1 MNRLGDETSPYLRQH
16 RDNPV
21 DWYPW
26 GPEAFAAAAE
36 RDRPVLLSVGYSS
49 CHWCHVMAHESFEDP
64 DTAAVMNRLF
74 VNVKVDREERPD
86 VDAIYM
92 DSVQAMTGRGG
103 WPMTVFLTPD
113 GRPFFGGTYYPNRPR
128 GGMASFGQVM
138 EAIDE
143 AWTNRRTDVRA
154 QADQL
159 VAMIDRTARAA
170 ASLSTEAS
178 ADAVDGRALDQA
190 GDAILASLDPEWG
203 GFGGAP
209 KFPAAMTL
217 ASALRIHHRSH
228 RPELLRAV
236 RTSLDA
242 MASGGIYDHLGGG
255 FARYSVDRQWLVPH
269 FEKMLY
275 DNALLTRAYLHAW
288 MVTGEAVYRQVVD
301 ETIGYVL
308 RDLRHADGGFYSAE
322 DADSE
327 GVEGKFYVWSEAELR
342 AVVRVAAGAEAAD
355 AAAAWWGV
363 SAAGNF
369 EGANILNRPVRGD
382 LIRPASVEAA
392 REALFVCRESRVRPG
407 LDDKVLTEW
416 NGMMLSAL
424 AEAAAATGDPA
435 WRAAALA
442 NGEFLVTNLRQS
454 DGRWLRSWQAGDAER
469 PAQAR
474 HLAYAQDYA
483 ALIDAFVRLGELSGQ
498 ARWID
503 EARAAADGLL
513 ELFTDDAAGGVF
525 TTGSDAEKLV
535 TRPKDLMD
543 NATPSAQSAAAC
555 GLLRLAALTGE
566 ARYDEHARR
575 ITALFSSAAAQHPTA
590 FGRALEA
597 LDMAAH
603 GLEEIAVVGDRG
615 DLVAAVQTRY
625 LPSAVLA
632 WGESYDSPLWADR
645 AEGFAY
651 VCRDFACLSPAATAA
666 ELVARLGEQSRA
678 TAGPTTSAGTLEDE
692 ALFSTGE
699 T

>member
-64 DTAAVMNRLF
+64 ETAAVMNRLF

-113 GRPFFGGTYYPNRPR
+113 GRPFFGGTYYPDRPR
-128 GGMASFGQVM
+128 GQMASFRQVM
-138 EAIDE
+138 AAIDE
-143 AWTNRRTDVRA
+143 AWTNRRTDVHA

-159 VAMIDRTARAA
+159 VALIDRTSRVA
-170 ASLSTEAS
+170 ASLGAEGV
-178 ADAVDGRALDQA
+178 ADDDSRALDRA
-190 GDAILASLDPEWG
+190 GDAILAAFDPEWG

-217 ASALRIHHRSH
+217 ASALRIHRRSN
-228 RPELLRAV
+228 REELLKAA

-255 FARYSVDRQWLVPH
+255 FARYSVDRRWLVPH

-288 MVTGEAVYRQVVD
+288 MVTGDTVYRQVVD

-308 RDLRHADGGFYSAE
+308 RDLRHPDGGFYSAE

-327 GVEGKFYVWSEAELR
+327 GVEGKFYVWSEPELR
-342 AVVRVAAGAEAAD
+342 SVVNNAAGVDAAD
-355 AAAAWWGV
+355 AAVAWWGV
-363 SAAGNF
+363 TAAGNF

-382 LIRPASVEAA
+382 LIRPAEVEAA
-392 REALFVCRESRVRPG
+392 RGALFECRQSRVRPS

-416 NGMMLSAL
+416 NALMLSAL
-424 AEAAAATGDPA
+424 AEAAAATGDPQ
-435 WRAAALA
+435 WTSAALA
-442 NGEFLVTNLRQS
+442 NGEFLVANLRRH
-454 DGRWLRSWQAGDAER
+454 DGRWLRSWQAGDADR

-483 ALIDAFVRLGELSGQ
+483 ALVDALTRLGELSGR
-498 ARWID
+498 ARWVD
-503 EARAAADGLL
+503 EARSAADGLL
-513 ELFTDDAAGGVF
+513 ELFWDDAAGGVY
-525 TTGSDAEKLV
+525 TTGIDAEKLV

-543 NATPSAQSAAAC
+543 NATPSAQSLAAC

-566 ARYDEHARR
+566 SRYDDYARR
-575 ITALFSSAAAQHPTA
+575 IIALFGTAAPQHPTA

-597 LDMAAH
+597 LDMAEH
-603 GLEEIAVVGDRG
+603 GLDEIAVVGDRA
-615 DLVAAVQTRY
+615 DLVAAVHTRY
-625 LPSAVLA
+625 LPNAVLA
-632 WGESYDSPLWADR
+632 WGEPYDSPLWHHR
-645 AEGFAY
+645 AEGLAY
-651 VCRDFACLSPAATAA
+651 VCRDFACQSPAATV
-666 ELVARLGEQSRA
+666 EDLVAC
-678 TAGPTTSAGTLEDE
+678 LE
-692 ALFSTGE
+692 S
-699 T
+699 

>member
-21 DWYPW
+21 DWHPW
-26 GPEAFAAAAE
+26 GPQAFAAAAE

-64 DTAAVMNRLF
+64 DTAAMMNRLF

-103 WPMTVFLTPD
+103 WPMTVFLAPD

-128 GGMASFGQVM
+128 GGMASFQQVM
-138 EAIDE
+138 AAVDE
-143 AWTNRRTDVRA
+143 AWTSRRSDVDA

-159 VAMIDRTARAA
+159 TELIDRTSRAA
-170 ASLSTEAS
+170 SALGAESESEA
-178 ADAVDGRALDQA
+178 ADGRAQDRA
-190 GDAILASLDPEWG
+190 GDAILAAFDPEWG

-217 ASALRIHHRSH
+217 ASALRIHYRSS
-228 RPELLRAV
+228 RPELLQAV

-288 MVTGEAVYRQVVD
+288 MVTGDPVYRQVVD

-308 RDLRHADGGFYSAE
+308 RDLRHSDGGFYSAE

-342 AVVRVAAGAEAAD
+342 AVATAAAGADSAD
-355 AAAAWWGV
+355 EAAAWWGV
-363 SAAGNF
+363 TTAGNF

-382 LIRPASVEAA
+382 LIRPGPVEAV

-416 NGMMLSAL
+416 NGLMLAAL
-424 AEAAAATGDPA
+424 AEAAAATGNPE

-442 NGEFLVTNLRQS
+442 NGEFLAASLRRG
-454 DGRWLRSWQAGDAER
+454 DGRWLRSWQAGDRDR
-469 PAQAR
+469 PAEAR
-474 HLAYAQDYA
+474 HLAYGQDYA
-483 ALIDAFVRLGELSGQ
+483 ALVDAFTRLGEMSGQ

-503 EARAAADGLL
+503 EARSAADGLL
-513 ELFTDDAAGGVF
+513 ALFWDDDAGGVF
-525 TTGSDAEKLV
+525 TTGNDAEELV

-543 NATPSAQSAAAC
+543 NATPSAQSLAAC

-575 ITALFSSAAAQHPTA
+575 IVTLFSPAAAQHPTA

-603 GLEEIAVVGDRG
+603 GLDEIAVVGDRA

-625 LPSAVLA
+625 LPGAVLA
-632 WGESYDSPLWADR
+632 WGEPYDSPLWADR

-651 VCRDFACLSPAATAA
+651 VCRDFACQSPA
-666 ELVARLGEQSRA
+666 
-678 TAGPTTSAGTLEDE
+678 PTTEELIAQLD
-692 ALFSTGE
+692 A
-699 T
+699 

>member
-1 MNRLGDETSPYLRQH
+1 MNRLGGETSPYLRQH

-64 DTAAVMNRLF
+64 ETAALMNRLF

-113 GRPFFGGTYYPNRPR
+113 GRPFFGGTYYPDRPR
-128 GGMASFGQVM
+128 GQMASFRQVM

-143 AWTNRRTDVRA
+143 AWTNRRTDVHA

-159 VAMIDRTARAA
+159 VALIDRTARAA
-170 ASLSTEAS
+170 ASLSTES
-178 ADAVDGRALDQA
+178 ADEAVDGRALHQA
-190 GDAILASLDPEWG
+190 GDAILASFDPQWG

-217 ASALRIHHRSH
+217 VSALRMHCRDN

-255 FARYSVDRQWLVPH
+255 FARYSVDHRWLVPH

-288 MVTGEAVYRQVVD
+288 MLTGEPVYRQIVG

-327 GVEGKFYVWSEAELR
+327 GVEGKFYVWSEPELR
-342 AVVRVAAGAEAAD
+342 AVVQNAAGTEAAD

-363 SAAGNF
+363 TAAGNF

-382 LIRPASVEAA
+382 LIRPEEVEAA
-392 REALFVCRESRVRPG
+392 RQALFVCRESRVRPG

-416 NGMMLSAL
+416 NGLMLSAL
-424 AEAAAATGDPA
+424 AEAAAATGDPQ

-442 NGEFLVTNLRQS
+442 NGEFLVSNLRRD
-454 DGRWLRSWQAGDAER
+454 DGRWLRSWQAGDAGR

-483 ALIDAFVRLGELSGQ
+483 ALIDAFTRLGELSGQ

-503 EARAAADGLL
+503 EARSVADGLL
-513 ELFTDDAAGGVF
+513 DLFWDDAAGGVF
-525 TTGSDAEKLV
+525 TTGDDAEKLV

-543 NATPSAQSAAAC
+543 NATPSAQSLAGC
-555 GLLRLAALTGE
+555 GLLRLAALTGQS
-566 ARYDEHARR
+566 RYHEHARR
-575 ITALFSSAAAQHPTA
+575 TIELFSPAAAQHPTA

-597 LDMAAH
+597 LDLAAD
-603 GLEEIAVVGDRG
+603 GIDEIAVAGDRA

-625 LPSAVLA
+625 LPNAVLA
-632 WGESYDSPLWADR
+632 WGEPYDSPLWQDR
-645 AEGFAY
+645 PEGFAY
-651 VCRDFACLSPAATAA
+651 VCRNFTCQSPASTTE
-666 ELVARLGEQSRA
+666 ELIARLE
-678 TAGPTTSAGTLEDE
+678 P
-692 ALFSTGE
+692 
-699 T
+699 